1 MYLIFSEL
9 SLFQRQCK
17 TYSVLID
24 IIVGINM
31 SRQGTNVYPKFSL
44 WTFILCT
51 ATLTRDRIPCIC
63 VFYVNICRC
72 FIIGYNKANR
82 VTSTL
87 KKKIKA
93 CIVSMWNVKN
103 SDGFCFKFI
112 FIEIRKQ
119 YTMILN
125 RQTFLKPI

>member
-1 MYLIFSEL
+1 MDLIFSEL

-17 TYSVLID
+17 TYSVLIA

-31 SRQGTNVYPKFSL
+31 SRQGTN
-44 WTFILCT
+44 FIQNSPYELYFMYSCSDT
-51 ATLTRDRIPCIC
+51 YLRKIDRILCIC

-87 KKKIKA
+87 KKNQSLYS
-93 CIVSMWNVKN
+93 VNVK
-103 SDGFCFKFI
+103 C
-112 FIEIRKQ
+112 EE
-119 YTMILN
+119 
-125 RQTFLKPI
+125 